1 MSKKQDRE
9 RQQESLKVNKKKDIF
24 VTHFFETQEGK
35 TALLAMDKD
44 NFMPV
49 LLAPNLKDL
58 NKSEIEDLNN
68 RAAEYQ

>member
-1 MSKKQDRE
+1 
-9 RQQESLKVNKKKDIF
+9 
-24 VTHFFETQEGK
+24 
-35 TALLAMDKD
+35 MDKD

-68 RAAEYQ
+68 RAAEY